1 VEPLRDIIAQ
11 FLDRSGLT
19 RHVQHDELRRVWQEL
34 LGDAAE
40 HTRLEAVRKSV
51 ATFRVDSAAL
61 LHELNNFRKA
71 ELLGRLQSD
80 VKGMFISD
88 IKFRLGAL
96 TSRRT

>member
-1 VEPLRDIIAQ
+1 M
-11 FLDRSGLT
+11 
-19 RHVQHDELRRVWQEL
+19 QHDELRRVWNDL
-34 LGDAAE
+34 MGDAAE
-40 HTRLEAVRKSV
+40 HTRLDTVRKNV

-88 IKFRLGAL
+88 IKFRPGPV
-96 TSRRT
+96 TSRQT